1 MALVVANRV
10 QETTTTTGTGTVTL
24 AGAVAGYQ
32 SFAAIGDGNT
42 TYYTLTSGNNWEV
55 GIGTYTASGTTLAR
69 TTVLASSAGGTTKIT
84 LSGTSNVFVTYPS
97 DKALY
102 TDASG
107 NAIALGTP
115 ASGTVTN
122 LTGTASININGTVGA
137 TTASTGAFTTTTAT
151 TSVSSGVAST
161 TQGSL
166 VLHNTSA
173 NSTTLKSSNSASAA
187 YTITLPVAAGTNG
200 QVLTTDGTGVTSWA
214 TASGTPITSTSAN
227 AFAVGRQ
234 GNTDPVLNVDASTAS
249 VVTGLN
255 LKGAAAAGG
264 MAMSVTS
271 SGANENLTI
280 DAKGSG
286 TITLN
291 GTATGGVGIGMTPS
305 SILDITQ
312 TQNAESKINLLNSSA
327 GTGAISGLWLQN
339 GTHTALM
346 RMNGAS
352 YTTSTVF
359 RQDGMLLYSDG
370 AGGITIDTGAAQ
382 PIYFGINSVEVAR
395 FDTSGRLQLGT
406 TAGTGRINMANAG
419 GGIQQI
425 NSTGGAQEILNLY
438 SDDNLYFSAPS
449 NIIIRPGGGGEVAR
463 FGSDG
468 SLLVGTT
475 TNSGAGVVR
484 ATGGFKTTTGST
496 VLTTSVATTIFTMS
510 ATGSYLVYAEDVG
523 GSTAYGCTASVL
535 YTPGGSFSCLGTC
548 PNNTQQH
555 YQCQRGKCP
564 SHKFACHSDIQMD
577 LHTNSRAV
585 RKNHDHHIH
594 MACRIYVLLPAG

>member
-42 TYYTLTSGNNWEV
+42 TYYTLTSGSNWEV

-305 SILDITQ
+305 NVLDVAQSVNTSATISIKNT
-312 TQNAESKINLLNSSA
+312 NA
-327 GTGAISGLWLQN
+327 GTAAAARFQATNGTYSTVLDMEGTNFTTGGVFRQN
-339 GTHTALM
+339 GT
-346 RMNGAS
+346 
-352 YTTSTVF
+352 
-359 RQDGMLLYSDG
+359 LLYGDG
-370 AGGITIDTGAAQ
+370 PGGLTIDTGAAQ
-382 PIYFGINSVEVAR
+382 PIYFAINNSEVAR
-395 FDTSGRLQLGT
+395 FDSSGRLQLGT

-535 YTPGGSFSCLGTC
+535 YTPGGSSAVLVLAQTT
-548 PNNTQQH
+548 PNNTISVSGANVQVTSSLATPT
-555 YQCQRGKCP
+555 YRWTY
-564 SHKFACHSDIQMD
+564 I
-577 LHTNSRAV
+577 L
-585 RKNHDHHIH
+585 I
-594 MACRIYVLLPAG
+594 PAQ